1 MSKNTNYPIEQR
13 LKYTLDNFMSRGS
26 SSIFMAL
33 LFTFLLGFLIMV
45 FIRIIAN
52 ALLPDETLNSWL
64 EIPWRVY
71 VAVMEGSAAETDGD
85 SNWLAKLT
93 SIVGVM
99 VSSAVG
105 CRSQI

>member
-1 MSKNTNYPIEQR
+1 MIKKTNYPLEQR

-33 LFTFLLGFLIMV
+33 LFTFLLGFLVMV
-45 FIRIIAN
+45 FVRIIAN
-52 ALLPDETLNSWL
+52 LFLPDETLNSWL

-85 SNWLAKLT
+85 SNWLAKIT

-99 VSSAVG
+99 VGLILFQVW
-105 CRSQI
+105 

>member
-1 MSKNTNYPIEQR
+1 MTKIPQFP
-13 LKYTLDNFMSRGS
+13 LKQKLRYTLDNYMSRGS

-33 LFTFLLGFLIMV
+33 LLTFLIGFLIMV
-45 FIRIIAN
+45 LIRLVAN
-52 ALLPDETLNSWL
+52 SFLPDETLNSWL

-93 SIVGVM
+93 SILGVM
-99 VSSAVG
+99 V
-105 CRSQI
+105 